1 VKIKSLQISGFRGIR
16 KYIGID
22 FDSSKSILIYGDN
35 GSGKSSITDAFE
47 WFYYDRVEHLTSK
60 EIGADAKGTNA
71 LRNTFLSNSEDAYVE
86 FKYSDSECNSQKKLF
101 LKKSKLTSE
110 YTNTSQKF
118 KDYINTTLKE
128 NLLLRYKDLL
138 RFILST
144 KTQKLE
150 EISQIIGL
158 SEVSKVKSVLKKA
171 VNDLK
176 RELKQNRFDD
186 RISSQQRN
194 IFERIQQD
202 IWNDEQY
209 FDAIKILVAPLKLPI
224 EVKDVSSIDDILEA
238 MKKPEDKEAIANQ
251 LSYEKVIEHL
261 RNLKISFDTICAS
274 YKAVYDKCQ
283 RIAKDKD
290 KFKKINLEPLLSQGL
305 SILEKKLYEDD
316 RCPLCLQDKD
326 REELIDELRK
336 RIEELSIF
344 KKERDAATED
354 INTTLRLIQGPLEEA
369 ENALK
374 EKCLLLED
382 NSASKK
388 EIEKIRGNMSAAK
401 EKIKKV
407 TFAELETISKPD
419 DFLNFDINALSAL
432 ISLLISKK
440 DKIVTGKKDDL
451 IFTVHSK
458 IESVKQS
465 YKEIKSLKK
474 SEEILAQQ
482 QLSLELVYNDFVKR
496 QRNGLSSLLTVISKD
511 MNDLYQFMNESE
523 NISEIELIPLDE
535 EDEFVGV
542 TLQFKFHGRL
552 EAPPHKYLSESHLNC
567 LGICLFLASVK
578 AYNKLNRF
586 IVLDDVISSFDTN
599 HRARFARLL
608 VEKFSDYQII
618 LFTHE
623 KNWFEIISNMVRG
636 KNWIIKRMYWDHENG
651 ATIEPPPSTLKE
663 EIENQLKKADTT
675 GLGNSIRIY
684 LEHLLKEICHN
695 LKAKVEFRFNGHNEN
710 RMAHE
715 LLSELKSKLKD
726 RKCELKD
733 QVVFDRLASSMFLVN
748 RASHDSSFSEDIN
761 DLKMFY
767 SDIQDFERLVRC
779 SQCGSLVSKKNYN
792 EVSGMVSCSCG
803 KLKYT
808 WKK

>member
-1 VKIKSLQISGFRGIR
+1 VKIKSLEISGFRGIR
-16 KYIGID
+16 KHIGIE

-47 WFYYDRVEHLTSK
+47 WFYYDKIEHLSSE
-60 EIGADAKGTNA
+60 EIGTKGLPA
-71 LRNTFLSNSEDAYVE
+71 LRNIFLPDSDDAYVE
-86 FKYSDSECNSQKKLF
+86 VKYSDSECDSQKKLF
-101 LKKSKLTSE
+101 IKKSKLTGE
-110 YTNTSQKF
+110 YTNTAQKF
-118 KDYINTTLKE
+118 KDYINMSLKE

-144 KTQKLE
+144 KAQKLE
-150 EISQIIGL
+150 EISQIIGF
-158 SEVSKVKSVLKKA
+158 SDVSKVKTVLKKA

-176 RELKQNRFDD
+176 RELKQSRFDD

-209 FDAIKILVAPLKLPI
+209 FAAIKILVAPLKLPI
-224 EVKDVSSIDDILEA
+224 EVKDVSSIDAILEA
-238 MKKPEDKEAIANQ
+238 LKKPEDKEAIANQ

-261 RNLKISFDTICAS
+261 RNLGISFDSICTS
-274 YKAVYDKCQ
+274 YEIVYDKCQ
-283 RIAKDKD
+283 QIAKDKD

-316 RCPLCLQDKD
+316 KCPLCLQKKD

-344 KKERDAATED
+344 KKEKDAAIEE
-354 INTTLRLIQGPLEEA
+354 INTTLRLVQGALTEV

-382 NSASKK
+382 DLSSKK
-388 EIEKIRGNMSAAK
+388 EIEKIRDNISAAK

-407 TFAELETISKPD
+407 TFAELEAISKPE
-419 DFLNFDINALSAL
+419 DFISFDINALKEL
-432 ISLLISKK
+432 ISLLTSKK

-451 IFTVHSK
+451 TFTVHSK

-474 SEEILAQQ
+474 AEEILTQQ
-482 QLSLELVYNDFVKR
+482 QQSLELIYNDFVKR
-496 QRNGLSSLLTVISKD
+496 QRNGLSSLLAVISED
-511 MNDLYQFMNESE
+511 INDLYQFMNESE
-523 NISEIELIPLDE
+523 NVSEIELIPLDE
-535 EDEFVGV
+535 EDEFVGI

-623 KNWFEIISNMVRG
+623 KDWFEIVSNMVRG
-636 KNWIIKRMYWDHENG
+636 KNWLIKRMYWDHENG
-651 ATIEPPPSTLKE
+651 AIIEPPPFTLKE
-663 EIENQLKKADTT
+663 GIENKLTKAVTT

-684 LEHLLKEICHN
+684 LEHLLKEICYD
-695 LKAKVEFRFNGHNEN
+695 LKVKVEFRFNQHNEN
-710 RMAHE
+710 RMSHE

-733 QVVFDRLASSMFLVN
+733 QAVFDRLSSSMFLGN
-748 RASHDSSFSEDIN
+748 RTSHDSSFEGSID

-767 SDIQDFERLVRC
+767 GDVRELEKIFRC
-779 SQCGSLVSKKNYN
+779 PQCDNLVSKKYYDNVN
-792 EVSGMVSCSCG
+792 DKVKCSCG
-803 KLKYT
+803 GLQYN

>member
-1 VKIKSLQISGFRGIR
+1 VKIKSLEISGFRGIR
-16 KYIGID
+16 KHIGIE

-47 WFYYDRVEHLTSK
+47 WFYYDKVEHLTSK

-71 LRNTFLSNSEDAYVE
+71 LRNTFLSDSEDAYVE
-86 FKYSDSECNSQKKLF
+86 VKYSDSACDSQKKLF
-101 LKKSKLTSE
+101 IKKSKLTSE
-110 YTNTSQKF
+110 YANTSQQF

-144 KTQKLE
+144 KAQKLE
-150 EISQIIGL
+150 EISQIIGF

-194 IFERIQQD
+194 IFEKFQQNITD
-202 IWNDEQY
+202 DDQY
-209 FDAIKILVAPLKLPI
+209 LAAVRELVVPLKLPI
-224 EVKDVSSIDDILEA
+224 EIKDISSIDDILEA
-238 MKKPEDKEAIANQ
+238 LKKPEDKEAIANQ

-261 RNLKISFDTICAS
+261 RSIEISFDSICTS

-283 RIAKDKD
+283 KIAKDKE

-316 RCPLCLQDKD
+316 KCPLCLQDKD

-344 KKERDAATED
+344 KKEKDAATED
-354 INTTLRLIQGPLEEA
+354 INTTLRLIQGALTEV
-369 ENALK
+369 ENTLK

-382 NSASKK
+382 NSAPKK
-388 EIEKIRGNMSAAK
+388 EIEKIRSNISAAK

-407 TFAELETISKPD
+407 TFTELETISKPD
-419 DFLNFDINALSAL
+419 DFMNFDINALNAL
-432 ISLLISKK
+432 ISLLASKK

-465 YKEIKSLKK
+465 YQEIKSLKK
-474 SEEILAQQ
+474 AEEILSKQ
-482 QLSLELVYNDFVKR
+482 QLSLELIYNDFVKR
-496 QRNGLSSLLTVISKD
+496 QRNGLSSLLAVISKD
-511 MNDLYQFMNESE
+511 MNDLYLFMNESE
-523 NISEIELIPLDE
+523 NVSEIELIPLDE

-542 TLQFKFHGRL
+542 TLQFKFHGKL

-586 IVLDDVISSFDTN
+586 IVLDDVISSFDTS

-623 KNWFEIISNMVRG
+623 KDWFEIVSNMVRG
-636 KNWIIKRMYWDHENG
+636 RNWIIKRMYWDHKNG
-651 ATIEPPPSTLKE
+651 ATIEPPPFTLKD
-663 EIENQLKKADTT
+663 EIKNKLKKAETT

-695 LKAKVEFRFNGHNEN
+695 LKVKVEFRFNGHNEN
-710 RMAHE
+710 RMSHE

-733 QVVFDRLASSMFLVN
+733 QPAFDRLSSSMFLGN
-748 RASHDSSFSEDIN
+748 RTSHDSSFDGSID
-761 DLKMFY
+761 DLKMLY
-767 SDIQDFERLVRC
+767 SDVQELEKLFRC
-779 SQCGSLVSKKNYN
+779 SQCANLVSKKHYDDVDNK
-792 EVSGMVSCSCG
+792 VRCSCG
-803 KLKYT
+803 RLQYN

>member
-1 VKIKSLQISGFRGIR
+1 MKIKSFEIGGFRGIR
-16 KYIGID
+16 KHIKIE

-47 WFYYDRVEHLTSK
+47 WFYYDKIEHLSSE
-60 EIGADAKGTNA
+60 EIGTKGLPA
-71 LRNTFLSNSEDAYVE
+71 LRNIFLPDSDDAYVE
-86 FKYSDSECNSQKKLF
+86 VRYSDSECDSQKKLF
-101 LKKSKLTSE
+101 IKKSKLTSE
-110 YTNTSQKF
+110 YTNTAQKF
-118 KDYINTTLKE
+118 KDYINSSLKE

-144 KTQKLE
+144 KAQKLE
-150 EISQIIGL
+150 EISQIIGF
-158 SEVSKVKSVLKKA
+158 SEVSKVKTVLKKA

-176 RELKQNRFDD
+176 RDFKQSRFDD

-194 IFERIQQD
+194 IFEKIQQNITD
-202 IWNDEQY
+202 DDQY
-209 FDAIKILVAPLKLPI
+209 LNVVREMVAPLKLPI
-224 EVKDVSSIDDILEA
+224 EVKDVPSIDAILEA
-238 MKKPEDKEAIANQ
+238 LKKPEDKEAIANQ
-251 LSYEKVIEHL
+251 LSYEKVIEQL
-261 RNLKISFDTICAS
+261 GSLGISFDSICTS
-274 YKAVYDKCQ
+274 YKAAYDKCRQ
-283 RIAKDKD
+283 IAKDKD
-290 KFKKINLEPLLSQGL
+290 KFMKINLEPLLSQGL

-316 RCPLCLQDKD
+316 KCPLCLQEKD
-326 REELIDELRK
+326 RETLIDELRK

-344 KKERDAATED
+344 KKEKDAATED
-354 INTTLRLIQGPLEEA
+354 INSTLRLIQGALTEI

-382 NSASKK
+382 NLSSKK
-388 EIEKIRGNMSAAK
+388 EIEKIRGNISAAK

-407 TFAELETISKPD
+407 TFAELETISKPE
-419 DFLNFDINALSAL
+419 DFISFDINALKDL
-432 ISLLISKK
+432 ISMLTSKK

-474 SEEILAQQ
+474 AEQILTQQ
-482 QLSLELVYNDFVKR
+482 QQSLELIYNDFVKR
-496 QRNGLSSLLTVISKD
+496 QRNGLSSLLAVISKD

-523 NISEIELIPLDE
+523 NVSEIELIPLDE

-567 LGICLFLASVK
+567 FGICLFLASVK

-608 VEKFSDYQII
+608 IEKFSDYQII

-623 KNWFEIISNMVRG
+623 KDWFEIVSNMVRG
-636 KNWIIKRMYWDHENG
+636 KNWMIKRMYWDHENG
-651 ATIEPPPSTLKE
+651 ATIEPPPFTLKE
-663 EIENQLKKADTT
+663 EIENKLKKADTT

-684 LEHLLKEICHN
+684 LEHLLKEICLD
-695 LKAKVEFRFNGHNEN
+695 LKVKVEFRFNQHNEN
-710 RMAHE
+710 RMSHE

-726 RKCELKD
+726 RECELKD

-748 RASHDSSFSEDIN
+748 RASHDSSFKESID

-767 SDIQDFERLVRC
+767 SDIQELEKLLRC
-779 SQCGSLVSKKNYN
+779 SQCGNLVSKKHYDDV
-792 EVSGMVSCSCG
+792 EDKVKCSCG
-803 KLKYT
+803 VLEYNWEK
-808 WKK
+808 